1 MQLDSALR
9 WMYSHRIYPRLL
21 IGMKMQQIK
30 FMTLELK
37 ALELKFTFLQKNE
50 YFNDLRKN
58 PKLKRNTLFIYAF
71 LPKGKLV
78 YLWFSIQ
85 RNT

>member
-37 ALELKFTFLQKNE
+37 ALELKFTFLQKTPNI
-50 YFNDLRKN
+50 LM
-58 PKLKRNTLFIYAF
+58 IYE
-71 LPKGKLV
+71 KT
-78 YLWFSIQ
+78 Q
-85 RNT
+85 N